1 MAHFSAKI
9 EDKQDYLRPMEIDF
23 DRKSY
28 ILQVGP
34 HKMSTNDWPEIIAES
49 AQSLK
54 ATDNNI
60 VLLAS
65 VPRNDKLA
73 D

>member
-1 MAHFSAKI
+1 
-9 EDKQDYLRPMEIDF
+9 MEIDF
-23 DRKSY
+23 DQKSY

>member
-1 MAHFSAKI
+1 M

-23 DRKSY
+23 ERKSY

-34 HKMSTNDWPEIIAES
+34 HKMCTNDWPEIIAES
-49 AQSLK
+49 AESLK
-54 ATDNNI
+54 TTDNNI

>member
-1 MAHFSAKI
+1 
-9 EDKQDYLRPMEIDF
+9 MEIDF

-28 ILQVGP
+28 MLQVGP

-65 VPRNDKLA
+65 VPKNDKLA